1 MNGADGF
8 ACPLPPGD
16 GGVVHLAH
24 GGGGRA
30 TEQLLDRLFRPAF
43 DDPALAEAH
52 DGAVLAL
59 DGPVALTTDSYVVRP
74 LFFPGGDIGRLAVCG
89 TVNDLAMCGARP
101 VALTAGFILE
111 EGLPLATLAAVV
123 RSMAATAR
131 AVGVRVVAGDLKVV
145 ERGRG
150 DGVYINTSGVGCVVS
165 PGRIAPAAVRPGDAL
180 VLSGDVGWHGVA
192 VMDARESLGF
202 EPPLVSDAA
211 PLAAPVLDLLHCGVS
226 VHCLRDL
233 TRGGLAG
240 GLVEVAERAGVSMTI
255 DESAIPVAP
264 SVAAACEL
272 LGLDPLQVANE
283 GRFLAVVP
291 ADGAD
296 AALRVLRRHPVSAD
310 AAIIGTVDA
319 PGDGGAIVRARGPVG
334 GVRII
339 DRLSGEQLPR
349 IC

>member
-1 MNGADGF
+1 MSAVDGF
-8 ACPLPPGD
+8 GCPLPAGD
-16 GGVVHLAH
+16 GGVVRLAH

-30 TEQLLDRLFRPAF
+30 TEQLLERVFRPAF

-52 DGAVLAL
+52 DGAVLDL
-59 DGPVALTTDSYVVRP
+59 DGPIALSTDSYVVRP

-101 VALTAGFILE
+101 VALSAGFILE
-111 EGLPLATLAAVV
+111 EGLPLATLDAVV
-123 RSMAATAR
+123 HSMAATAR
-131 AVGVRVVAGDLKVV
+131 AIGVRVATGDLKVV

-150 DGVYINTSGVGCVVS
+150 DGVYINTSGVGCVVATS
-165 PGRIAPAAVRPGDAL
+165 RVSPAAVRPGDAL
-180 VLSGDVGWHGVA
+180 VLSGDVGRHGVA

-211 PLAAPVLDLLHCGVS
+211 PLAAPVLNLLASGVP

-240 GLVEVAERAGVSMTI
+240 GLVEIAERAGVAMTI
-255 DESAIPVAP
+255 DESAVAVAP
-264 SVAAACEL
+264 GVAAACEL

-291 ADGAD
+291 AESAD

-310 AAIIGTVDA
+310 AEIIGHVET
-319 PGDGGAIVRARGPVG
+319 PGDDGATVRARGPVG
-334 GVRII
+334 GMRVI